1 MWHFQYDSKDPSFQY
16 YILDI
21 LFDNLRTMNSLAL
34 RISILNIIFQNFNMK
49 TLKIFSNYWNLLVHD
64 HRHSALTLKLLKDIV
79 IDINIIIFSVLI
91 LFLENILA
99 RCKRSSP
106 AAQSHLSSC
115 LTDSK
120 NLQEKKLIW
129 VFGWWY
135 TSSNGAQTLY
145 VSLMEQ

>member
-1 MWHFQYDSKDPSFQY
+1 
-16 YILDI
+16 
-21 LFDNLRTMNSLAL
+21 
-34 RISILNIIFQNFNMK
+34 MK

-79 IDINIIIFSVLI
+79 IDIKIIIFSVLI

-106 AAQSHLSSC
+106 AAQSHLSSR
-115 LTDSK
+115 LADSK

-129 VFGWWY
+129 VFGWWH